1 MGKTVQKTVPK
12 AKPSKPQQVKKQ
24 RVKDEPKKKDSIKPK
39 AKVKAEAKT
48 HNEGPSPDMTL
59 EQKIVAFRKI
69 IVDQK
74 ASGGDINA
82 KALLKQWF
90 SDGEMST
97 LWGRLNR
104 FMKGHASKASKD
116 EWAAVGSKGHR
127 EGKVAIKNNTLAL
140 MLAFPDTWE
149 QQFVAESTRI
159 EESKAKGS
167 KTKLYYRGELEQI
180 HGIAECD
187 DFLNKGKYEECVDSD
202 GDVCYKKKQKFETNA
217 KTLTKT
223 AETKSQ
229 SRAEK
234 EQCDALVEQMAGW
247 FETEGEAILDDGG
260 RGLNKKP
267 AAAIFNTPK
276 KGKGNKTPAAL
287 VEPDGPE
294 PDGTE
299 PEEKPKKTP
308 IQEGRAKASSMA
320 NKMANAS
327 AKLLGV
333 AAKTKKDQLT
343 APLLSSINDC
353 RKVLEQKRTTLL
365 QLATS
370 PKSTYPELKA
380 GTLAGAKAV
389 QDSTDYAKLAKPF
402 SKK

>member
-1 MGKTVQKTVPK
+1 MDRIKKT
-12 AKPSKPQQVKKQ
+12 
-24 RVKDEPKKKDSIKPK
+24 
-39 AKVKAEAKT
+39 
-48 HNEGPSPDMTL
+48 
-59 EQKIVAFRKI
+59 
-69 IVDQK
+69 
-74 ASGGDINA
+74 
-82 KALLKQWF
+82 
-90 SDGEMST
+90 
-97 LWGRLNR
+97 
-104 FMKGHASKASKD
+104 
-116 EWAAVGSKGHR
+116 
-127 EGKVAIKNNTLAL
+127 
-140 MLAFPDTWE
+140 
-149 QQFVAESTRI
+149 
-159 EESKAKGS
+159 
-167 KTKLYYRGELEQI
+167 
-180 HGIAECD
+180 
-187 DFLNKGKYEECVDSD
+187 
-202 GDVCYKKKQKFETNA
+202 
-217 KTLTKT
+217 
-223 AETKSQ
+223 
-229 SRAEK
+229 
-234 EQCDALVEQMAGW
+234 
-247 FETEGEAILDDGG
+247 
-260 RGLNKKP
+260 
-267 AAAIFNTPK
+267 AAAIKDTPK
-276 KGKGNKTPAAL
+276 KTGKGNKTPAAL